1 MASRAEV
8 RAEQQ
13 RLKDAGYYK
22 GPVDGVEGGGTR
34 EARDAYRR
42 AGEMAGASKAQAD
55 AQRADAEAR
64 AAEAKVKQIEAEG
77 KAAKEKADAENAGVN
92 RATQIAM
99 NVGAAGL
106 GVAAGH
112 KIASRVENRHSVFM
126 EQQVAAAKQVGNEA
140 RKTISRGVKAG
151 KAGAGQI
158 AKLQGIVTAADKLQV
173 GKIKG
178 PRGGI
183 AAGVL
188 LAEAAISRFV
198 IAPNLENETAR
209 EAVNSVATLGVF
221 GATTILSERA
231 IANATP
237 QVLPSG
243 KDMAA
248 IEAARSIVDGRPT
261 VQPEAFKVPKLPK
274 APKALPPPSVGSQIA
289 SGAGKIAKGAAKYAL
304 PIVAGVA
311 GLATFAKTGSAAE
324 AGKAATDVVTS
335 GGATFYDQARS
346 AGMSKPRAVAE
357 ATVRGAYSMATFGIF
372 DKKLTVPGS
381 TQDRLEKVRGR
392 VANFPRASANADR
405 DAMFSHAVRGGI
417 SAGIAN
423 IALGEARAATT
434 KLGRYGLRGVAV
446 AAGINAAYHVGQ
458 ILSPSASARG
468 LSDAQKRD
476 YAKATARHNA
486 AASARAKTEKPVSD
500 GMTDPYVRRQ
510 GGKNVQVGGYKT
522 VLP

>member
-34 EARDAYRR
+34 EAREAYRR

-77 KAAKEKADAENAGVN
+77 RAAKEKADAENASVN
-92 RATQIAM
+92 RATQVAM

-106 GVAAGH
+106 GVYAGH
-112 KIASRVENRHSVFM
+112 KIASRIENRHETFM
-126 EQQVAAAKQVGNEA
+126 SKQVAAAKQVGNEA
-140 RKTISRGVKAG
+140 RKTIAKGVKAG
-151 KAGAGQI
+151 KAGAGQV
-158 AKLQGIVTAADKLQV
+158 AKLQGIVAAADKLQV

-248 IEAARSIVDGRPT
+248 IEAARSIVDGKPT

-381 TQDRLEKVRGR
+381 TQAKVEKVRGR
-392 VANFPRASANADR
+392 AANFPRQVDGRTREDFRNGMLEMA
-405 DAMFSHAVRGGI
+405 GGQ
-417 SAGIAN
+417 
-423 IALGEARAATT
+423 R
-434 KLGRYGLRGVAV
+434 
-446 AAGINAAYHVGQ
+446 INAANTNPAERARDRVRMS
-458 ILSPSASARG
+458 IDTAPLTRG

-486 AASARAKTEKPVSD
+486 AASARAKTEKPASD
-500 GMTDPYVRRQ
+500 GFTDPYVRRQ